1 MAENAL
7 IDVGKLTKPA
17 TILIEKI
24 SNAIGIVYE
33 PTRIRRKAIADADAS
48 KTKAISNLEIDD
60 IEKRALNRLVTEET
74 KKQEN
79 IENIMNKSLPLLED
93 NAKPEDIEDDW
104 ISNFFDKCK
113 LISDDEMQTLWSKIL
128 VGESNSPG
136 RFSKRTVEFMAMMDK
151 NDALLFEKFSKLCWW
166 IDGYQPVILKSNSDE
181 FKKFNISFAELQHL
195 CDIGLISYETLGF
208 TLKYNNT
215 DNPNIRYYGRRLN
228 VEFNETRN
236 NSDIETGEVLISKIG
251 KDLLEISKP
260 EIRNGESKR
269 RDAYND
275 DVYHYVVK
283 EFYKQGLLLSEPLIN
298 SFYK

>member
-17 TILIEKI
+17 TTLIEKI

-113 LISDDEMQTLWSKIL
+113 LISDDEMQTLWSRIL

-166 IDGYQPVILKSNSDE
+166 IEGYQPVILESNSDE
-181 FKKFNISFAELQHL
+181 FKKFNISFVELQHL
-195 CDIGLISYETLGF
+195 SVIGLISYQSFGYSKLY
-208 TLKYNNT
+208 KNSNNT
-215 DNPNIRYYGRRLN
+215 VIGYYGRRLN

-236 NSDIETGEVLISKIG
+236 NSDIQMGEVLISKIG
-251 KDLLEISKP
+251 KDLLEI
-260 EIRNGESKR
+260 RLN
-269 RDAYND
+269 
-275 DVYHYVVK
+275 
-283 EFYKQGLLLSEPLIN
+283 
-298 SFYK
+298 